1 MIDVPA
7 STTVLLIELVVAT
20 TSLCVFI
27 TVAGWNRWRKRR
39 AVIVA
44 LVKRLKAGGQ
54 PRLEKLNQI
63 LTEPGSL
70 DAATASDLAEKILR
84 LETKLYQN
92 LIGGL
97 LDLTGAPLL
106 NLDQHVE
113 ALVGEITKT
122 TPLTLGATSTPSHS
136 EPVSSHELGTAAS
149 ANEGFVKLERDNA
162 ELKASIEALR
172 AELHTLAAAGP
183 IAKPHADSSTAGGNE
198 SQANNTPSMTNQNT
212 LGVQELDLDFSETLA
227 PQSASPAVET
237 PITPINAPTIE
248 AKESAPEELD
258 LPMSTVNLSKKPAAV
273 PLDNAPRP
281 DDQIAAMP
289 DDWINDTALT
299 SSQGPLTVTDSSG
312 ETISPAPN
320 SPSQIN
326 VLNPPPEPVPDEVQ
340 SLDEVLQAVAPQS
353 TQGPRAGPEQQPIP
367 VDIDPD
373 AFLDSL
379 LNDAKQTS
387 LNVIT
392 STSPPSG
399 KKPGKSNGDDST
411 IKPAGA
417 AMDNKKTA
425 NPTSNP
431 DKSAPSSKT
440 ALEAE
445 LEDLLN

>member
-1 MIDVPA
+1 MIDVPS

-20 TSLCVFI
+20 TSLCIFI

-54 PRLEKLNQI
+54 PRLKKLNQI

-106 NLDQHVE
+106 NLDQHLE

-122 TPLTLGATSTPSHS
+122 TPLTLGAASTPSHS
-136 EPVSSHELGTAAS
+136 GPVSSHEMGAAAS

-183 IAKPHADSSTAGGNE
+183 VAKLSADSPSAGGNE
-198 SQANNTPSMTNQNT
+198 SQANNTPSMTDQNT
-212 LGVQELDLDFSETLA
+212 LGVQELDLDFSETSA
-227 PQSASPAVET
+227 PQPASPAVET
-237 PITPINAPTIE
+237 AITSINDPTIE
-248 AKESAPEELD
+248 AMESTPEELD
-258 LPMSTVNLSKKPAAV
+258 LQMSTTNLPKKPAAT
-273 PLDNAPRP
+273 PLDDAPRL

-289 DDWINDTALT
+289 DDWLNDTALD
-299 SSQGPLTVTDSSG
+299 SSQGPVAATDSPG
-312 ETISPAPN
+312 ETISPAQDSSSN
-320 SPSQIN
+320 LN
-326 VLNPPPEPVPDEVQ
+326 VLDPPPKPMPDEVQ
-340 SLDEVLQAVAPQS
+340 SLDEVLQAVAPQT
-353 TQGPRAGPEQQPIP
+353 TQGPRAGAEQQPIP

-411 IKPAGA
+411 KKASGA
-417 AMDNKKTA
+417 AVDNKKTA
-425 NPTSNP
+425 NTTSNP
-431 DKSAPSSKT
+431 GKSAPSSKT